1 MMKNI
6 QDTFVHQWFDQVW
19 NRGNA
24 SAINQLMDPEAIAHG
39 LPVSKELKGPDA
51 FRPFY
56 DAFQAEFPS
65 IHVMVEDVITEGDEV
80 EYTQVARC
88 SVKGTHKSGKPVE
101 FSGVSICR
109 VKDGKLLEGWNNF
122 DFLSM
127 NMQLG
132 KISEDQIS

>member
-6 QDTFVHQWFDQVW
+6 QNTFVYRWFDQVW

-24 SAINQLMDPEAIAHG
+24 SAIDELMDPQAVAHG

-51 FRPFY
+51 FKPFHK
-56 DAFQAEFPS
+56 AFQAEFPS
-65 IHVMVEDVITEGDEV
+65 IHITVEDVVTDGDDAN
-80 EYTQVARC
+80 YTQVARC

-101 FSGVSICR
+101 FSGVSICK
-109 VKDGKLLEGWNNF
+109 VKDGRLLEGWNNF
-122 DFLSM
+122 DFLDM

-132 KISEDQIS
+132 KISAEQIS